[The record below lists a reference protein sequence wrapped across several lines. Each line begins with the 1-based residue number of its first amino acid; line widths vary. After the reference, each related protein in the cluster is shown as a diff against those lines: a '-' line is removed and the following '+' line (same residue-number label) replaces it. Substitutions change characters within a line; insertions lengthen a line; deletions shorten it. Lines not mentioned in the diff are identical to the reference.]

1 MKILE
6 GRTGSA
12 WSSLGP
18 LSLAQCVCVCV
29 WQTMHTYL
37 LDDWEEKLLPFT
49 LNSFSRHLEKYLGGV
64 LKKYLVKNSESWA
77 LALLSQTL

>member
-1 MKILE
+1 
-6 GRTGSA
+6 
-12 WSSLGP
+12 
-18 LSLAQCVCVCV
+18 
-29 WQTMHTYL
+29 MHTYL

-49 LNSFSRHLEKYLGGV
+49 LNSFSRYLEKYLGGV